1 MGAEWSVGSASQPTT
16 VKVRRPREYQMKLE
30 MILFEYVQQ
39 FELLP
44 LSVNENSGANFCPWN
59 HFLIG

>member
-1 MGAEWSVGSASQPTT
+1 MGAEWSVGSASQMTT

-44 LSVNENSGANFCPWN
+44 
-59 HFLIG
+59 

>member
-44 LSVNENSGANFCPWN
+44 
-59 HFLIG
+59 